1 MAGRAPRSVP
11 IFWHIYIRLAMMSNF
26 SKNTFF
32 CSVVHCCVVFR
43 TGEATRSAGCVAL
56 FKQLNKLDELEKG
69 LMAVFS
75 AMAWF
80 RSGVYAIDT
89 GQRRCAK
96 HLNRHV
102 NKHSLRDHDFS

>member
-1 MAGRAPRSVP
+1 MDVP
-11 IFWHIYIRLAMMSNF
+11 IFWHIYIRQICLAMMSYF
-26 SKNTFF
+26 SKNTKLL
-32 CSVVHCCVVFR
+32 SVVHCYCCVIFR

-56 FKQLNKLDELEKG
+56 FKQLNNLDKFENG
-69 LMAVFS
+69 LMAVFC

-102 NKHSLRDHDFS
+102 NEHSLRDHDFS